1 MAWNEPGNTGNSGNS
16 GNSGNNN
23 GRDNDPWG
31 NKNTNRG
38 RDQGP
43 PDLDEVFSQL
53 SKKLNALFGKKGN
66 NGSSNSNGRSFGGG
80 SIGLGVIATVAVA
93 VWAASGFYTIDTA
106 ERGVVL
112 RLGKYD
118 RIVEPGLNW
127 RPNFIDEV
135 ISVNV
140 KEIRSLR
147 SSGVMLTKDENVV
160 TVEMGVQYS
169 VSDPY
174 KYLFQVTNADDSLR
188 QATDS
193 ALRAVIGDSLMDG
206 ILTSGRQQIR
216 ENTRDTLNRI
226 IKSYDMGLDVVDVN
240 FQSARPP
247 EQVKD
252 AFDDAISAREDEERF
267 IREAEAYKN
276 EILPKATG
284 RAERLKK
291 EAQGYSERVVNE
303 ALGQVAQ
310 FEKLLPE
317 YQAAPEVTRNRLY
330 LDTMEEVYTRTP
342 KVLIDSNSSGNLLYL
357 PLDKLINNNTDI
369 VATKRNTKSSATYDK
384 LDLDVKNNNVSVNSP
399 SVNTTDPRATNIRQG
414 RN

>member
-1 MAWNEPGNTGNSGNS
+1 MAWNEPGNNNG
-16 GNSGNNN
+16 NN

-31 NKNTNRG
+31 NNNRGGQRPGG

-43 PDLDEVFSQL
+43 PDLDEVFNKLSQ
-53 SKKLNALFGKKGN
+53 KLGGKFGNKG
-66 NGSSNSNGRSFGGG
+66 GRGPSIGGG
-80 SIGLGVIATVAVA
+80 GAIGFGVIAVIAVL
-93 VWAASGFYTIDTA
+93 VWVFAGFYTIGEA

-118 RIVEPGLNW
+118 RIVDPGLNW
-127 RPNFIDEV
+127 RPRFIDEV
-135 ISVNV
+135 TPVNV
-140 KEIRSLR
+140 QAIRSLR
-147 SSGVMLTKDENVV
+147 SSGTMLTKDENVV
-160 TVEMGVQYS
+160 TVSMDVQYR
-169 VSDPY
+169 VADPY
-174 KYLFQVTNADDSLR
+174 KYLFRVTNADDSLR

-193 ALRAVIGDSLMDG
+193 ALRAVIGDSLMDS

-216 ENTRDTLNRI
+216 QSTQQTLNQI
-226 IKSYDMGLDVVDVN
+226 IDSYDMGLVIVDVN

-252 AFDDAISAREDEERF
+252 AFDDAIAAREDEERF

-291 EAQGYSERVVNE
+291 EAQGYSERTINE

-317 YQAAPEVTRNRLY
+317 YQAAPKVTRDRLY
-330 LDTMEEVYTRTP
+330 LDTMEEVYSSTS
-342 KVLIDSNSSGNLLYL
+342 KVLIDSESSGNLLYL
-357 PLDKLINNNTDI
+357 PIDKLAGPDSQTD
-369 VATKRNTKSSATYDK
+369 TKRKTKSSSTYDQIQ
-384 LDLDVKNNNVSVNSP
+384 LESESSAD
-399 SVNTTDPRATNIRQG
+399 NTQNTQSRSTGSRQG
-414 RN
+414 RY

>member
-1 MAWNEPGNTGNSGNS
+1 MAWNEPGNNNG
-16 GNSGNNN
+16 NN

-31 NKNTNRG
+31 NNNRGGQRPGG

-43 PDLDEVFSQL
+43 PDLDEVFSKL
-53 SKKLNALFGKKGN
+53 SQKLGGKFGKKG
-66 NGSSNSNGRSFGGG
+66 GGGG
-80 SIGLGVIATVAVA
+80 SPIGGGGSAIGFGVIAVIAIA
-93 VWAASGFYTIDTA
+93 VWFFAGFYTIGEA

-118 RIVEPGLNW
+118 RIVDPGLNW
-127 RPNFIDEV
+127 RPRFIDEYEA
-135 ISVNV
+135 VNV
-140 KEIRSLR
+140 QAIRSLR
-147 SSGVMLTKDENVV
+147 ASGLMLTKDENVV
-160 TVEMGVQYS
+160 TVAMDVQYR
-169 VSDPY
+169 VADPY
-174 KYLFQVTNADDSLR
+174 KYLYRVTNADDSLR

-193 ALRAVIGDSLMDG
+193 ALRAVIGDSLMDS

-216 ENTRDTLNRI
+216 QTTQETLNQI
-226 IKSYDMGLDVVDVN
+226 IDSYDMGIVIVDVN

-252 AFDDAISAREDEERF
+252 AFDDAIAAREDEERF

-291 EAQGYSERVVNE
+291 EAQGYNERVTNE

-317 YQAAPEVTRNRLY
+317 YQAAPGVTRDRLY
-330 LDTMEEVYTRTP
+330 LDTMEEVYSSTS
-342 KVLIDSNSSGNLLYL
+342 KVLIDSESSGNLLYL
-357 PLDKLINNNTDI
+357 PIDKLAGQDGQTD
-369 VATKRNTKSSATYDK
+369 TKRKSKSTSTYDDIQ
-384 LDLDVKNNNVSVNSP
+384 LESERSQEDTS
-399 SVNTTDPRATNIRQG
+399 NTQSRSTGTRQG
-414 RN
+414 RY

>member
-1 MAWNEPGNTGNSGNS
+1 MAWNEPGNNN
-16 GNSGNNN
+16 GNNN

-31 NKNTNRG
+31 NKDDRGKQSGG

-43 PDLDEVFSQL
+43 PDLDEVFNKLSQ
-53 SKKLNALFGKKGN
+53 KLGGKFGKKG
-66 NGSSNSNGRSFGGG
+66 GMPSIGGG
-80 SIGLGVIATVAVA
+80 GGAIGFGLIAVVAIAIWVF
-93 VWAASGFYTIDTA
+93 SGFYTIGEA

-118 RIVEPGLNW
+118 RIVDPGLNW
-127 RPNFIDEV
+127 RPRFIDEV
-135 ISVNV
+135 EAVNV
-140 KEIRSLR
+140 QAIRALR
-147 SSGVMLTKDENVV
+147 ASGTMLTKDENVV
-160 TVEMGVQYS
+160 TVEMGVQYR

-174 KYLFQVTNADDSLR
+174 KYLFRVTNADDSLR

-193 ALRAVIGDSLMDG
+193 ALRAVIGDSLMDA

-216 ENTRDTLNRI
+216 QSTQETLNRI
-226 IKSYDMGLDVVDVN
+226 IDNYDMGLIIVDVN

-252 AFDDAISAREDEERF
+252 AFDDAIAAREDEERF

-291 EAQGYSERVVNE
+291 EAQGYTERTVNE

-317 YQAAPEVTRNRLY
+317 YQAAPDVTRDRLY
-330 LDTMEEVYTRTP
+330 LDTMEQVYTSTS
-342 KVLIDSNSSGNLLYL
+342 KVLIDSESSGNLLYL
-357 PLDKLINNNTDI
+357 PMDKLGQS
-369 VATKRNTKSSATYDK
+369 VSGSSERKSSATSTYDDIE
-384 LDLDVKNNNVSVNSP
+384 LESQRTDTDVAP
-399 SVNTTDPRATNIRQG
+399 STNRSTSTRQG
-414 RN
+414 RY

>member
-1 MAWNEPGNTGNSGNS
+1 MAWNEPGNNNG
-16 GNSGNNN
+16 NN

-31 NKNTNRG
+31 NNNRGNNKGG

-43 PDLDEVFSQL
+43 PDLDEVFNKLSQ
-53 SKKLNALFGKKGN
+53 KLGGK
-66 NGSSNSNGRSFGGG
+66 FGGKG
-80 SIGLGVIATVAVA
+80 GKGPSFSGGGAIGFGVIAAIAVA
-93 VWAASGFYTIDTA
+93 VWFFTGFYTIGEA

-118 RIVEPGLNW
+118 SIVDPGLNW
-127 RPNFIDEV
+127 RPRFIDEV
-135 ISVNV
+135 TPVNV
-140 KEIRSLR
+140 QAIRSLR
-147 SSGVMLTKDENVV
+147 SSGLMLTKDENVV
-160 TVEMGVQYS
+160 TVSMDVQYRIA
-169 VSDPY
+169 DPY
-174 KYLFQVTNADDSLR
+174 KYLYRVTNADDSLR

-193 ALRAVIGDSLMDG
+193 ALRAVVGDALMDS

-216 ENTRDTLNRI
+216 QSTQQTLNQVI
-226 IKSYDMGLDVVDVN
+226 DSYDMGLMIVDVN

-252 AFDDAISAREDEERF
+252 AFDDAIAAREDEERF

-291 EAQGYSERVVNE
+291 EAQGYNERTINE

-317 YQAAPEVTRNRLY
+317 YQAAPKVTRDRLY
-330 LDTMEEVYTRTP
+330 LDSMEQVYSNTS
-342 KVLIDSNSSGNLLYL
+342 KVLIDSESSGNLLYL
-357 PLDKLINNNTDI
+357 PIDKLAGQDNKAGAQPRPNKSSSAYDQIELESQTTETNTD
-369 VATKRNTKSSATYDK
+369 TQSRNTT
-384 LDLDVKNNNVSVNSP
+384 
-399 SVNTTDPRATNIRQG
+399 RQG
-414 RN
+414 RY

>member
-1 MAWNEPGNTGNSGNS
+1 MAWNEPGNNNG
-16 GNSGNNN
+16 NN

-31 NKNTNRG
+31 NNNRGNKGG

-43 PDLDEVFSQL
+43 PDLDEVFNKLSQ
-53 SKKLNALFGKKGN
+53 KLGGKFGGKG
-66 NGSSNSNGRSFGGG
+66 GKGPSMGGG
-80 SIGLGVIATVAVA
+80 SALGIGVIAAIA
-93 VWAASGFYTIDTA
+93 IAIWFFAGFYTIGEA

-118 RIVEPGLNW
+118 RVVDPGLNW
-127 RPNFIDEV
+127 RPRFIDEV
-135 ISVNV
+135 TPVNV
-140 KEIRSLR
+140 QAIRSLR
-147 SSGVMLTKDENVV
+147 SSGLMLTKDENVV
-160 TVEMGVQYS
+160 TVAMDVQYR
-169 VSDPY
+169 VADPY
-174 KYLFQVTNADDSLR
+174 KYLFRVTNADDSLR

-193 ALRAVIGDSLMDG
+193 ALRAVIGDSLMDS

-216 ENTRDTLNRI
+216 QSTQETLNEI
-226 IKSYDMGLDVVDVN
+226 IDAYDLGLVIVDVN

-252 AFDDAISAREDEERF
+252 AFDDAIAAREDEERF

-291 EAQGYSERVVNE
+291 EAQGYNERVTNE

-317 YQAAPEVTRNRLY
+317 YLAAPEVTRNRLY
-330 LDTMEEVYTRTP
+330 LDAMEEVYTSTS
-342 KVLIDSNSSGNLLYL
+342 KVLVDSDSSGNLLYL
-357 PLDKLINNNTDI
+357 PIDKLAGSEGQTS
-369 VATKRNTKSSATYDK
+369 TKRKAQSSAAYDQIE
-384 LDLDVKNNNVSVNSP
+384 LESQ
-399 SVNTTDPRATNIRQG
+399 RADSDADAQSRSTGTRQG
-414 RN
+414 RY

>member
-1 MAWNEPGNTGNSGNS
+1 MAWNEPGNNNG
-16 GNSGNNN
+16 NN

-31 NKNTNRG
+31 NNNRGGQRPGG

-43 PDLDEVFSQL
+43 PDLDEVFSKL
-53 SKKLNALFGKKGN
+53 SQKLGGKFGKKG
-66 NGSSNSNGRSFGGG
+66 GGG
-80 SIGLGVIATVAVA
+80 SPIGGGGGAIGFGVIAVIAIA
-93 VWAASGFYTIDTA
+93 VWFFAGFYTIGEA

-118 RIVEPGLNW
+118 RIVDPGLNW
-127 RPNFIDEV
+127 RPRFIDEYEA
-135 ISVNV
+135 VNV
-140 KEIRSLR
+140 QAIRSLR
-147 SSGVMLTKDENVV
+147 ASGLMLTKDENVV
-160 TVEMGVQYS
+160 TVAMDVQYR
-169 VSDPY
+169 VADPY
-174 KYLFQVTNADDSLR
+174 KYLYRVTNADDSLR

-193 ALRAVIGDSLMDG
+193 ALRAVIGDSLMDS

-216 ENTRDTLNRI
+216 QTTQETLNQI
-226 IKSYDMGLDVVDVN
+226 IDSYDMGIVIVDVN

-252 AFDDAISAREDEERF
+252 AFDDAIAAREDEERF

-291 EAQGYSERVVNE
+291 EAQGYNERVTNE

-317 YQAAPEVTRNRLY
+317 YQAAPGVTRDRLY
-330 LDTMEEVYTRTP
+330 LDAMEEVYSSTS
-342 KVLIDSNSSGNLLYL
+342 KVLIDSESSGNLLYL
-357 PLDKLINNNTDI
+357 PIDKLAGQDGQTD
-369 VATKRNTKSSATYDK
+369 TKRKSKSTSTYDHIQ
-384 LDLDVKNNNVSVNSP
+384 LESERSQEDTS
-399 SVNTTDPRATNIRQG
+399 NTQSRSTGTRQG
-414 RN
+414 RY

>member
-1 MAWNEPGNTGNSGNS
+1 MAWNEPGNNNG
-16 GNSGNNN
+16 NN

-31 NKNTNRG
+31 NNNRGGQRPGG

-43 PDLDEVFSQL
+43 PDLDEVFNKLSQ
-53 SKKLNALFGKKGN
+53 KLGGKFGKKG
-66 NGSSNSNGRSFGGG
+66 GGG
-80 SIGLGVIATVAVA
+80 SSIGGGDGAIGFGVIAIIAIA
-93 VWAASGFYTIDTA
+93 VWIFAGFYTIGEA

-118 RIVEPGLNW
+118 RIVDPGLNW
-127 RPNFIDEV
+127 RPRFIDEYEA
-135 ISVNV
+135 VNV
-140 KEIRSLR
+140 QAIRSLR
-147 SSGVMLTKDENVV
+147 ASGLMLTKDENVV
-160 TVEMGVQYS
+160 TVAMDVQYR
-169 VSDPY
+169 VADPY
-174 KYLFQVTNADDSLR
+174 KYLYRVTNADDSLR

-193 ALRAVIGDSLMDG
+193 ALRAVIGDSLMDS

-216 ENTRDTLNRI
+216 QSTQETLNQI
-226 IKSYDMGLDVVDVN
+226 IDSYDMGLVIVDVN

-252 AFDDAISAREDEERF
+252 AFDDAIAAREDEERF

-291 EAQGYSERVVNE
+291 EAQGYNERVTNE

-317 YQAAPEVTRNRLY
+317 YQAAPGVTRDRLY
-330 LDTMEEVYTRTP
+330 IDAMEEVYTNTS
-342 KVLIDSNSSGNLLYL
+342 KVLIDSESSGNLLYL
-357 PLDKLINNNTDI
+357 PIDKLAGQEGQTD
-369 VATKRNTKSSATYDK
+369 TKRKSKSSSTYDHIQ
-384 LDLDVKNNNVSVNSP
+384 LESERTQEETS
-399 SVNTTDPRATNIRQG
+399 NTQSRSTGTRQG
-414 RN
+414 RY

>member
-1 MAWNEPGNTGNSGNS
+1 MAWNEPGNN
-16 GNSGNNN
+16 GNNDNN
-23 GRDNDPWG
+23 GPEKDPWG
-31 NKNTNRG
+31 NKNGRGG

-43 PDLDEVFSQL
+43 PDLDEVFSKL
-53 SKKLNALFGKKGN
+53 SQKLGGKFGKKG
-66 NGSSNSNGRSFGGG
+66 GSGPSFSGG
-80 SIGLGVIATVAVA
+80 SAIGLGVIAVVAVA
-93 VWAASGFYTIDTA
+93 VWVFSGFYTIGEA

-127 RPNFIDEV
+127 RPRFIDEV
-135 ISVNV
+135 TAVDVES
-140 KEIRSLR
+140 IRSLR
-147 SSGVMLTKDENVV
+147 ATGLMLTKDENVV
-160 TVEMGVQYS
+160 TVGMDVQYR

-193 ALRAVIGDSLMDG
+193 ALRAVIGDSLMDS
-206 ILTSGRQQIR
+206 ILTSGRQEIR
-216 ENTRDTLNRI
+216 QSTQETLNAI
-226 IKSYDMGLDVVDVN
+226 IDKYNMGLMLVDVN

-252 AFDDAISAREDEERF
+252 AFDDAIAAREDEERF

-291 EAQGYSERVVNE
+291 EAQGYSERVRNE

-310 FEKLLPE
+310 FAKLLPE
-317 YQAAPEVTRNRLY
+317 YQAAPKVTRDRLY
-330 LDTMEEVYTRTP
+330 LDTMEQVYSSSS
-342 KVLIDSNSSGNLLYL
+342 KVLIDSKSSGNLLYL
-357 PLDKLINNNTDI
+357 PIDKL
-369 VATKRNTKSSATYDK
+369 AGQLEGSPTKRDLKSSPLYDHIELESQTNADGTDS
-384 LDLDVKNNNVSVNSP
+384 LDDLSRS
-399 SVNTTDPRATNIRQG
+399 TTRQG
-414 RN
+414 RY

>member
-1 MAWNEPGNTGNSGNS
+1 MAWNEPGNNNG
-16 GNSGNNN
+16 NN

-31 NKNTNRG
+31 NNNRGGQRPGG

-43 PDLDEVFSQL
+43 PDLDEVFNKLSQ
-53 SKKLNALFGKKGN
+53 KLGGKFGKKGG
-66 NGSSNSNGRSFGGG
+66 GSSSIGGG
-80 SIGLGVIATVAVA
+80 GGAIGFGVIAIIAIA
-93 VWAASGFYTIDTA
+93 VWIFAGFYTIGEA

-118 RIVEPGLNW
+118 RIVDPGLNW
-127 RPNFIDEV
+127 RPRFIDEYEA
-135 ISVNV
+135 VNV
-140 KEIRSLR
+140 QAIRSLR
-147 SSGVMLTKDENVV
+147 ASGLMLTKDENVV
-160 TVEMGVQYS
+160 TVAMDVQYR
-169 VSDPY
+169 VADPY
-174 KYLFQVTNADDSLR
+174 KYLYRVTNADDSLR

-193 ALRAVIGDSLMDG
+193 ALRAVIGDSLMDS

-216 ENTRDTLNRI
+216 QSTQETLNQI
-226 IKSYDMGLDVVDVN
+226 IDSYDMGLVIVDVN

-252 AFDDAISAREDEERF
+252 AFDDAIAAREDEERF

-291 EAQGYSERVVNE
+291 EAQGYNERVTNE

-317 YQAAPEVTRNRLY
+317 YQAAPGVTRDRLY
-330 LDTMEEVYTRTP
+330 IDAMEEVYTNTS
-342 KVLIDSNSSGNLLYL
+342 KVLIDSESSGNLLYL
-357 PLDKLINNNTDI
+357 PIDKLAGQEGQTD
-369 VATKRNTKSSATYDK
+369 TKRKSKSSSTYDHIQ
-384 LDLDVKNNNVSVNSP
+384 LESERTQEETS
-399 SVNTTDPRATNIRQG
+399 NTQSRSTGTRQG
-414 RN
+414 RY